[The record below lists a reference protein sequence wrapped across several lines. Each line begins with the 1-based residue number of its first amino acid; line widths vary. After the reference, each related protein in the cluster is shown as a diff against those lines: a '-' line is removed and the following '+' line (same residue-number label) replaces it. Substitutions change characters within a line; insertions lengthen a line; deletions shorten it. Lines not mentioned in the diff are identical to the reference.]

1 MKTNMPRLSKVDID
15 VINASKNL
23 VDNPAF
29 NVVFDYLVNSATH
42 SLVNGSLDKASDN
55 LLNLK
60 TLIAVTTAVE
70 SLSNAPI
77 E

>member
-1 MKTNMPRLSKVDID
+1 MPRLSKVDID

-23 VDNPAF
+23 VDNSAF